1 MLKQIIRGFLKPFG
15 LNLVRVKKNV
25 PVPQPI
31 REEKPEWPKTI
42 EGNVYDLV
50 RPYANYSPWL
60 GEKQFHDLY
69 NEIRQNTL
77 VDIFRCFEL
86 WELAGKVHGLD
97 PGAAFIEI
105 GVWRG
110 GTAAVVG
117 KKLSQLNAEIP
128 FYLADTYTGVK
139 KSSDKDAFYFDNEH
153 ADTSEEMV
161 REILQ
166 DKYHHYVFLNG
177 IFPED
182 TAHLIPEGG
191 RFGYCHID
199 VDVYNSASDVV
210 DWIWDKLIPGGVIVF
225 DDYGFHTCTGITQF
239 VNEQK
244 LKNDRMII
252 HNLNGHA
259 IMVKVR

>member
-1 MLKQIIRGFLKPFG
+1 MLKTITRGLFRLFG
-15 LNLVRVKKNV
+15 LNVVRVQKNV
-25 PVPQPI
+25 TVPEPV
-31 REEKPEWPKTI
+31 REEKPEWPQTI
-42 EGNVYDLV
+42 DEKVFDLV

-60 GEKQFHDLY
+60 GDNLFHHIY
-69 NEIRQNTL
+69 REIKQNTL

-86 WELAGKVHGLD
+86 WELSEKIHGLD
-97 PGAAFIEI
+97 SGAAFIEI

-117 KKLSQLNAEIP
+117 KKLSMLKANVP

-139 KSSDKDAFYFDNEH
+139 KSSEKDAFYFDNEH
-153 ADTSEEMV
+153 ADTSEEIV
-161 REILQ
+161 RDLLQ
-166 DKYHHYVFLNG
+166 DKYSNYVFLNG

-182 TAHLIPEGG
+182 TAHLVPEGS

-199 VDVYNSASDVV
+199 VDVYNSARDVV

-225 DDYGFHTCTGITQF
+225 DDYGFHTCTGITRF

-244 LKNDRMII
+244 EKQDRIII